1 MYFLSNVEETRS
13 RRSTKIL
20 KSRLFDEVVETL
32 YPIGACSV
40 SWSFRP
46 VVKNES
52 RRKSDEYQ
60 VTLTPRRKTRA
71 AKSCARGFRRIPLKI
86 LEKSSSIY
94 FERPTNIANFYVFS
108 NLTIARLLR
117 YHRTNHLTTSSFQR
131 YTYFF
136 FFLETFFSFQYDTFH
151 LNSVL

>member
-1 MYFLSNVEETRS
+1 MYFSSNVEETRS
-13 RRSTKIL
+13 QRPIKIL
-20 KSRLFDEVVETL
+20 KTRLFDEVVETL
-32 YPIGACSV
+32 CSVGARSV

-52 RRKSDEYQ
+52 RPKSDEYQ

-86 LEKSSSIY
+86 FEKSSSIY
-94 FERPTNIANFYVFS
+94 FERRTNIANFYVFS

-131 YTYFF
+131 YKYFL
-136 FFLETFFSFQYDTFH
+136 FFLQTFFSFQYDTFD